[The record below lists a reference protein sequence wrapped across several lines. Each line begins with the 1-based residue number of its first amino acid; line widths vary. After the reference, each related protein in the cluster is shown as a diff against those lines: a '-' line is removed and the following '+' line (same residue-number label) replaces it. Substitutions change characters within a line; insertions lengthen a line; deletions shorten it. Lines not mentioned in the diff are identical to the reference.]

1 MHHWLILIGAIL
13 LEVAG
18 TVSMKLSE
26 GFTTPVP
33 SILLFLFYIASFI
46 GLTFALKK
54 IVVCVAYT
62 IWAGVGTAL
71 IASVGIVYLRKLP
84 QR

>member
-33 SILLFLFYIASFI
+33 SIFLFLFYIASFI

-54 IVVCVAYT
+54 IVVSVAYT

-71 IASVGIVYLRKLP
+71 IAIVGIVYLRKLP